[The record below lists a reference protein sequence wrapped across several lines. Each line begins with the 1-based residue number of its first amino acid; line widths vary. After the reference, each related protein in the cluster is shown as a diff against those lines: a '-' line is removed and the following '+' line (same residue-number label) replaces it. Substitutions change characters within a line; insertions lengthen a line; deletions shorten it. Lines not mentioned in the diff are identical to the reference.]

1 LNDDINVSAI
11 NYSSVNVGMISR
23 PDSISIRDLVSDEIY
38 KFGEQETNDKRNP
51 IRWFVELDP
60 NVLERLTNNNIR
72 ETLTKCNEKTSEI
85 VSNQSKDL
93 AMKISTAIDEGINRI
108 EQNLQQAIQ
117 DRKNLGE
124 NALLEIEKLD
134 ADLDLTRQMIAAL
147 IELYKFTENLQTNSI
162 N

>member
-1 LNDDINVSAI
+1 
-11 NYSSVNVGMISR
+11 
-23 PDSISIRDLVSDEIY
+23 
-38 KFGEQETNDKRNP
+38 
-51 IRWFVELDP
+51 
-60 NVLERLTNNNIR
+60 
-72 ETLTKCNEKTSEI
+72 
-85 VSNQSKDL
+85 
-93 AMKISTAIDEGINRI
+93 MKISTAIDEGINRI